1 MTPIRSNGVL
11 ERNTEEICQTYI
23 FGRDTRH

>member
-11 ERNTEEICQTYI
+11 KRNNEQISQTYI
-23 FGRDTRH
+23 FGRDIRH